1 MNIIEVKGLEKTYLL
16 GDIEVNALRG
26 VSFDIEKSQFSA
38 IMGPSGS
45 GKSTLMHIIGCLD
58 TPTKGEYLLNGENVA
73 KMSEDQLAKIRNKDI
88 GFVFQKFH
96 LLPRNTALENVI
108 LPLKYAKV
116 EKSERIRKAE
126 ETLNLVGLGDRMNHK
141 PSELSGGQQQRVAIA
156 RALVNSP
163 TILFADEPTGNLD
176 SKTGKEVMSLLH
188 ELNGK
193 GQTIVVITHEK
204 EIADQTERTIFIKDG
219 LIESDL
225 VN

>member
-176 SKTGKEVMSLLH
+176 SRTGKEVMSLLH
-188 ELNGK
+188 ELNSK

-204 EIADQTERTIFIKDG
+204 DIADQTERTIFIKDG

-225 VN
+225 IN